1 MDFEE
6 EAEHLGRAWMS
17 RELRWSLR
25 EKDSGLERV
34 RAQKYKVFCGGDAEK
49 QIFFMWKVCE
59 DDFL

>member
-1 MDFEE
+1 
-6 EAEHLGRAWMS
+6 MS

-25 EKDSGLERV
+25 EKDSGLEGV

-49 QIFFMWKVCE
+49 QIFFMWKVWE